1 MGLISKTTT
10 LHVHHA
16 FLYISLPS
24 LHGYDVKL
32 PNFVF
37 CGERKQATTKFNFDL
52 LNLNMVPRNSTSGGL
67 AKIWQSKWVGII
79 TIRTERRQIHFLSD
93 VLVAVASLDLKVHI
107 RELKKQRRR
116 GQRKRYLK
124 SGFAL
129 LQTPSRLIRQML
141 AKRSG
146 VEF

>member
-1 MGLISKTTT
+1 M
-10 LHVHHA
+10 
-16 FLYISLPS
+16 
-24 LHGYDVKL
+24 
-32 PNFVF
+32 
-37 CGERKQATTKFNFDL
+37 
-52 LNLNMVPRNSTSGGL
+52 
-67 AKIWQSKWVGII
+67 
-79 TIRTERRQIHFLSD
+79 RTERRQIHFLSD

>member
-52 LNLNMVPRNSTSGGL
+52 LNLNMVPWNSTSGGL